1 MTDIENDPLPAAE
14 NILKTHEEVMIVI
27 MSMMVIESGADLE
40 VGHLK
45 DIQSDIEILHPSQT
59 SLVMKIRVQEDQG
72 LGINI
77 EAVEFPNLEIV
88 VMMTVVVPQ
97 EAEII
102 IQEDILDLEID
113 LAENLVKEDILLKG
127 DVQEIVI
134 TMVREEILLEIEMI
148 VDLVVIL
155 VQDPEAIEDDN
166 LFYLL
171 VQNT

>member
-1 MTDIENDPLPAAE
+1 
-14 NILKTHEEVMIVI
+14 
-27 MSMMVIESGADLE
+27 
-40 VGHLK
+40 
-45 DIQSDIEILHPSQT
+45 
-59 SLVMKIRVQEDQG
+59 MKIRVQEDQG

-77 EAVEFPNLEIV
+77 EAVEFPDLEIV
-88 VMMTVVVPQ
+88 VMMTAVVLL
-97 EAEII
+97 EAAII
-102 IQEDILDLEID
+102 IQEDILDLQID
-113 LAENLVKEDILLKG
+113 LAGDLVKEDILLKG

-134 TMVREEILLEIEMI
+134 TMVHEEILLEIEMI